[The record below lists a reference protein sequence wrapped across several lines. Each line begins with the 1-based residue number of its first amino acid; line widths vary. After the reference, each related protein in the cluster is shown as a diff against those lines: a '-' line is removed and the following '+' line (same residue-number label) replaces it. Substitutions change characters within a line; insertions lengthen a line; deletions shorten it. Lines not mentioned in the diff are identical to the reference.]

1 MPFVAINLWCLITP
15 YKRDG
20 FSSVGRALVSK
31 TRCREFEPLNP
42 CKLRVMNI
50 VSYIKESFSELKE
63 HVSWTALPELSN
75 LTVVV
80 LLFSIIFA
88 ALIWVADS
96 ILSQII
102 KFYFDFIN

>member
-1 MPFVAINLWCLITP
+1 MN
-15 YKRDG
+15 RDG

-31 TRCREFEPLNP
+31 TRCREFESLNP

-80 LLFSIIFA
+80 LVFSLIFA
-88 ALIWVADS
+88 GLIWLADS
-96 ILSQII
+96 ILSRVV
-102 KFYFDFIN
+102 KFYFDLIN

>member
-1 MPFVAINLWCLITP
+1 
-15 YKRDG
+15 
-20 FSSVGRALVSK
+20 ALVSK
-31 TRCREFEPLNP
+31 TRCREFESLNP

-80 LLFSIIFA
+80 LVFSLIFA
-88 ALIWVADS
+88 GLIWLADS
-96 ILSQII
+96 ILSRVV
-102 KFYFDFIN
+102 KFYFDLIN